1 MATLNGLVN
10 ILTDIVNADT
20 DIYLFLQNNKNILYY
35 FLKPA
40 LI

>member
-10 ILTDIVNADT
+10 ILTDIVNVDT
-20 DIYLFLQNNKNILYY
+20 GIYLFLQNNKNTVYY
-35 FLKPA
+35 FLKLA